1 MKKLAIKNF
10 YQLILILKILVSN
23 ITKKIKK
30 PLLSEDGVESY
41 TKNGFAILKNIV
53 PTQRINSVLENIFK
67 LFCKYSEDY
76 QDLKNLEQPWNT
88 ELFHKKFIEFRKK
101 DPESFGAIYDSLKT
115 SLTLTQLVTDDKIVD
130 YVAKFLKIEP
140 SDLAIS
146 EPMCR
151 LDVPNDKRNS
161 VDWHQERS
169 FLPQNRNGLNGLVC
183 WIPLTDITE
192 KMGPIHICPISHAEG
207 QLKLSNDRKKD
218 ASYTTQIP
226 VPEKLIKK
234 YEDHVVS
241 TNAGDAVFF
250 NMLLFHRSGQN
261 ISNKIRFAI
270 QGRFHT
276 STADDFIPFDLIN
289 YYNPFIKQKLE
300 KKYDCSDIPNNE
312 RRSPVAIN

>member
-1 MKKLAIKNF
+1 MPIN
-10 YQLILILKILVSN
+10 YRHHKILVSN

-30 PLLSEDGVESY
+30 PLLPEDIVESY
-41 TKNGFAILKNIV
+41 TKNGFVIVKNVI
-53 PTQRINSVLENIFK
+53 PAQRINSLLENIFN
-67 LFCKYSEDY
+67 LFCKYSTDY
-76 QDLKNLEQPWNT
+76 QDLKNIEQPWNT
-88 ELFHKKFIEFRKK
+88 DLFHKKLIEFRQK

-115 SLTLTQLVTDDKIVD
+115 SLTLTQLVTDNKVVD
-130 YVAKFLKIEP
+130 FVAKFLKIKP
-140 SDLAIS
+140 SDLSVS

-151 LDVPNDKRNS
+151 LDVPNDIRNTL
-161 VDWHQERS
+161 DWHQERS
-169 FLPQNRNGLNGLVC
+169 FFPQNRNGLNGLVC

-192 KMGPIHICPISHAEG
+192 EMGPMHISPRSHAEG
-207 QLKLSNDRKKD
+207 QLKLSNKTKKN

-226 VPEKLIKK
+226 VPEEFLSK
-234 YEDHVVS
+234 YEDLVVRA
-241 TNAGDAVFF
+241 NAGDAVFF

-261 ISNKIRFAI
+261 ISNKVRLAV

-312 RRSPVAIN
+312 RQPPVATN